1 MMTKEI
7 LFDYFSGRAA
17 PLIKNR
23 VEEWLR
29 QPGSEEFFYE
39 CLEAWENTYLQD
51 IPPLDE
57 EHHRY
62 REYMRRTPAT
72 ALPPAEASTP
82 ELPKRWPFS
91 GWLAVAASVVL
102 LLGASFVFW
111 KDTILYRTYTARYG
125 ETCAVTL
132 PDRSQ
137 VTLSANSTLR
147 VPRRFGKDEIREVWL
162 SGEAFF
168 SVTHQRNHRRFVV
181 HAKQMDI
188 EVLGTKFNVNDR
200 RGATQVV
207 LQEGQVKIVSFL
219 ESKADTVLMKPGQLA
234 KASHQR
240 KQVTLKKVQAESYV
254 SWRENKLVFEE
265 TPLPEVLQTVEDYYG
280 ITFTNRSRNAAW
292 LQKRYTGILPNNDL
306 PVVLKALSSIY
317 RLDIQR
323 EENQIIIQ

>member
-1 MMTKEI
+1 MTKEI
-7 LFDYFSGRAA
+7 LFDYFSGKAT
-17 PLIKNR
+17 LLTKKR

-29 QPGSEEFFYE
+29 QPGSEEFFYQ
-39 CLEAWENTYLQD
+39 CLEEWETVYLQD
-51 IPPLDE
+51 VPPLE
-57 EHHRY
+57 EEWERF
-62 REYMRRTPAT
+62 RTYMRHTPT
-72 ALPPAEASTP
+72 TGPTPTDLPENSQPRR
-82 ELPKRWPFS
+82 LPVSRWA
-91 GWLAVAASVVL
+91 AVAASAVL
-102 LLGASFVFW
+102 LLGAGFVFW
-111 KDTILYRTYTARYG
+111 KDTIFYQTHAARYG
-125 ETCAVTL
+125 ETRTVTL

-147 VPRRFGKDEIREVWL
+147 VPRRFGHDAVREVWL

-219 ESKADTVLMKPGQLA
+219 KAKADTVLMKPGQLA
-234 KASHQR
+234 KASLQH

-280 ITFTNRSRNAAW
+280 ITFTNQSRDNAW

-323 EENQIIIQ
+323 QDNQVVIQ